1 MKIQLVSIQKYQR
14 KDLPQ
19 NVIDLI
25 KSKPFWIVND
35 KQHYKERIKRK
46 GNCCFNHIVG
56 LPTKLGQQ
64 LPMFDYELQL
74 FDIYNRYRYV
84 WVLKATGLGV
94 SEFSLRY
101 MAYLACS
108 YKDIRFKDSQMCV
121 VVGPNIMLARRLI
134 KRLKDIFYNRLQI
147 TFDTN
152 ENQVFINGIDI
163 SAYPSHNVNAFRS
176 LTNPSI
182 ILIDEGDFFPIGQ
195 QQEVRHAAE
204 RYAGKS
210 DASIFMV
217 STPNVPNGLMQQI
230 EQEEDSLYYRVRLDY
245 KTGLHKIFDDK
256 DIARARRSPSFEREF
271 NLQYGYDI
279 GNVLDHNSIQ
289 QAIDKSID
297 YPLDLQWSY
306 SKRSLGIDPGYAS
319 SKFAIVVCEWI
330 PEHKVVRVLYSNEL
344 DKPLFGDMVRMSYEL
359 IKQYNVAKTWV
370 DGSQP
375 EFIRELKLWLGENVK
390 YEMLLERAK
399 KVRAESW
406 QYMDIIPV
414 MFNERGREMI
424 DHMRK
429 WFEDARAIVIDKRFG
444 DLIAQL
450 RIATQK
456 QDGKLDKSGH
466 QLDTFD
472 AFRMSLLYY
481 QFVQ

>member
-1 MKIQLVSIQKYQR
+1 VSIQKYQR
-14 KDLPQ
+14 DLPQ
-19 NVIDLI
+19 NTIDLI
-25 KSKPFWIVND
+25 KSKPFWIED
-35 KQHYKERIKRK
+35 EEKHEQERKLRK

-56 LPTKLGQQ
+56 LPTKLGKQ
-64 LPMFDYELQL
+64 LPMFDYEIKL
-74 FDIYNRYRYV
+74 FDIYSKYRYV

-108 YKDIRFKDSQMCV
+108 YKDIRFKDSQMCI
-121 VVGPNIMLARRLI
+121 VVGPNINLARRLI

-152 ENQVFINGIDI
+152 ENQVFLNGIDI

-176 LTNPSI
+176 LTNPSF

-210 DASIFMV
+210 DSSIV
-217 STPNVPNGLMQQI
+217 LISTPNIPGGLMQSI
-230 EQEEDSLYYRVRLDY
+230 EQEEDSLYHRIRLDY
-245 KTGLHKIFDDK
+245 KTGLDKIFDSK
-256 DIARARRSPSFEREF
+256 DIARARKSPSFEREF

-279 GNVLDHNSIQ
+279 GNVLDHSAIQ
-289 QAIDKSID
+289 MAIDKSND
-297 YPLDLQWSY
+297 YPLTLQWSY
-306 SKRSLGIDPGYAS
+306 SKRSLGVDPGYAS
-319 SKFAIVVCEWI
+319 SRFALVVSEWI
-330 PEHKVVRVLYSNEL
+330 PEHNMIRVLYSNEL
-344 DKPLFGDMVRMSYEL
+344 DKPLFGDMVRIAFEL
-359 IKQYNVAKTWV
+359 VKQYHVSKTWV

-375 EFIRELKLWLGENVK
+375 EFIRELKVMVGENK
-390 YEMLLERAK
+390 NYESLVQRAK
-399 KVRAESW
+399 KSKVEIW

-414 MFNERGREMI
+414 QFNERGREMI
-424 DHMRK
+424 DHMRR
-429 WFEDARAIVIDKRFG
+429 WFEDAKKIIIDKRFT

-456 QDGKLDKSGH
+456 ADGKLDKSGH

-472 AFRMSLLYY
+472 AFRMCLLYY
-481 QFVQ
+481 QFMQ